1 MFGLAKLKTGGR
13 ITGPTREKLRK
24 DVARAYQQGQSIRD
38 LSERLGRS
46 YGFVHQLLSESGITL
61 RSRGGPNRYKRRN
74 AQTASRKSP
83 T

>member
-1 MFGLAKLKTGGR
+1 MFGLVKLKRASGSR
-13 ITGPTREKLRK
+13 VRPRDKLRK

-38 LSERLGRS
+38 LSERVGRS
-46 YGFVHQLLSESGITL
+46 YGFVHQLLAESGVTL

-74 AQTASRKSP
+74 AQPASGKSP